1 MLKRSSHLQDCTEWK
16 IPPKA
21 SGIKAFFGGQT
32 SSRIPSILPQYC
44 WLNLVILEI
53 EFRLQDIRLWPELLR
68 QLSTQA
74 MEPALKKTLTLTKT
88 NVFPP
93 QHLVIYKYAQLIAN
107 MSTQHALFPIVC
119 QKFFELYLWRVPF
132 ECDVASTN
140 HNFGVS
146 EKFYEYN
153 VPLMKSIK
161 AQLKLA
167 ESNYVA
173 IAKKRANDDAAAHV
187 NRSCAKLMQNCT
199 LWLEDTQINRFS
211 SDACQL
217 PVQYNC
223 EKLRELLSGHVSHW
237 TEFLCPSDM
246 RDEHRRQAHQWSAKI
261 NRQQSQLTP
270 RSPLQPK
277 QRLPVVQRIKQH
289 LATYDTRLPA
299 PIHNH
304 PVELQKRPI
313 DGQTLSELK
322 RRIQT
327 LNSTAK

>member
-1 MLKRSSHLQDCTEWK
+1 M
-16 IPPKA
+16 
-21 SGIKAFFGGQT
+21 
-32 SSRIPSILPQYC
+32 PQYC

-53 EFRLQDIRLWPELLR
+53 EFRLQDIRFWPELLR

-74 MEPALKKTLTLTKT
+74 MEPALKKTLSFTKT
-88 NVFPP
+88 IVFPA
-93 QHLVIYKYAQLIAN
+93 QQLVVYKYAQLIAS
-107 MSTQHALFPIVC
+107 MGIQHALFPIVC
-119 QKFFELYLWRVPF
+119 QKFFELYLWRVPV
-132 ECDVASTN
+132 ECDITSAN

-153 VPLMKSIK
+153 VALMKSIK

-167 ESNYVA
+167 ETNYDA

-187 NRSCAKLMQNCT
+187 YRSCAKLMQNCA

-217 PVQYNC
+217 PVQYNS
-223 EKLRELLSGHVSHW
+223 EKLRELLTGHVGHW
-237 TEFLCPSDM
+237 TEFLCLSDM
-246 RDEHRRQAHQWSAKI
+246 REEHRQQAHKWSAKI
-261 NRQQSQLTP
+261 NRLQIQLTP

-289 LATYDTRLPA
+289 LATYDKRLPA

-304 PVELQKRPI
+304 PEELQKRPI